1 MRPWRSGIFKRN
13 ELPRDGPGFD
23 SRSGRCIYR
32 ASRPSQGTVNGGAV
46 SE

>member
-1 MRPWRSGIFKRN
+1 MVGYNKASPGRPIYCVMPSALVY
-13 ELPRDGPGFD
+13 E
-23 SRSGRCIYR
+23 GRCIYR